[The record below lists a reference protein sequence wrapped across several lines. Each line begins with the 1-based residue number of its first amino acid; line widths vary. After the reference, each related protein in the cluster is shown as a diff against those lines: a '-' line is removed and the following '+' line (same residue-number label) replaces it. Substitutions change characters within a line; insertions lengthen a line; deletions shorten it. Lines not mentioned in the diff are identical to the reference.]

1 MMYQLIVLPLLV
13 LGLPGFLDSESEYI
27 DNETTYYEDER
38 AFYEREAS
46 YYEDVEVLPATS
58 EDIITDNTW
67 RFGEMLSEGD
77 VFEYDICDDRFKD
90 TYTGEYGRCY
100 TISLDIQNRI
110 NINNSTFYLIYGIT
124 EDEST
129 GINDRLFLIDTEN
142 YNVKNI
148 FFEDADYA
156 RSLQETVFWQNG
168 WGRDISTEYGDTSV
182 LLEFENEDSALI
194 LSEGIVSEAGG
205 MNYSVT
211 KDSFSTSHLTVNS
224 LLPLPI
230 SADIYSF
237 GDTAPTT
244 RHLFSFEM
252 NDINT
257 SFSTFTV
264 EPYPEIKNEYFEVV
278 LP

>member
-13 LGLPGFLDSESEYI
+13 LGLPGFLDDESAYI
-27 DNETTYYEDER
+27 DNESAYYENEAEYYEDER
-38 AFYEREAS
+38 AFYENI
-46 YYEDVEVLPATS
+46 DVLPATS
-58 EDIITDNTW
+58 QDIITDNTW
-67 RFGEMLSEGD
+67 RFGERLSEGD
-77 VFEYDICDDRFKD
+77 IFEYDICDQRFRD
-90 TYTGEYGRCY
+90 TYNGEYGRCY
-100 TISLDIQNRI
+100 SVSLEIQNRI

-129 GINDRLFLIDTEN
+129 GINDRLFLVDTEN

-148 FFEDADYA
+148 FFEDVDYA
-156 RSLQETVFWQNG
+156 RSLQDTIFWQNG
-168 WGRDISTEYGDTSV
+168 WGGEVSTEYGNTSV
-182 LLEFENEDSALI
+182 LLEYGNEDSALI
-194 LSEGIVSEAGG
+194 LSDGIVSEEGG

-211 KDSFSTSHLTVNS
+211 LDSYSQSHLTVNS

-237 GDTAPTT
+237 GDTEQTT

-252 NDINT
+252 EKLNT
-257 SFSTFTV
+257 RFSTFAID
-264 EPYPEIKNEYFEVV
+264 PYPEIKNEYFEVV